1 MIVSFV
7 SRTPPP
13 VQLAALYFQNDPEV
27 TFTPVEVFVKEDSS
41 SEEEDGGVHGA
52 VACWDSDS
60 DTSVFSSQKSEE
72 NVTSSRESLERNE
85 TQLERDLHCAQLEEQ
100 VAELQAE
107 TQRLSKALVRQ
118 ERTRGKLAQ
127 AKRENLLLQ
136 QQLAKAESQVLVQ
149 EEAARAAQAQLKRE
163 RRESFEMMEELMGE
177 NMELREQ
184 ISKLESKTAET
195 EAAVRGLQQ
204 ELKDKAV
211 SVENVELLEIMDVD
225 SEHVVTQV
233 QCDLVQTLQKLALSD
248 AALED
253 SALSIK
259 HLEEDKRCL
268 ERGLNWTRQK
278 LQETEELYLQS
289 KRCVHNLRSSLKQRE
304 VQETEGRT
312 GRVRH
317 LLGQLR
323 AGGPRRGV
331 GAQPSRSAA
340 QRTKPKSSG
349 YLAKPWRPT

>member
-52 VACWDSDS
+52 D
-60 DTSVFSSQKSEE
+60 
-72 NVTSSRESLERNE
+72 E